1 LHSKS
6 KIEYFGW
13 SSFRVQSETGTLLF
27 DPFFRPMHGAQWAK
41 LKDFKESDVICIT
54 HGHYEHYLDTP
65 ALVNSTG
72 SMVVSSREV
81 CNHLASKYKVPKQK
95 LLPIEPFQTID
106 VCEFRITAFEWVHR
120 DISFWNFFKGD
131 ILTAF
136 QFAWYSLFRSPF
148 NAPKL
153 GYYVEGPGGLRLMN
167 YGEGFSNLMV
177 TKHIFELAER
187 FKPNIVLAGMQLNF
201 EEPLA
206 EGVAALAPDTVVLFH
221 PHEKLFEKFKIKSSP
236 PDIFV
241 KNVKLK
247 LPEAEVVIA
256 KPPYTLVTEG
266 EISIG

>member
-13 SSFRVQSETGTLLF
+13 SLFRVQSETGTLMF
-27 DPFFRPMHGAQWAK
+27 DPFFRPMHGAQWAR
-41 LKDFKESDVICIT
+41 LEDFKESDVICVT

-65 ALVNSTG
+65 PVVNATG

-106 VCEFRITAFEWVHR
+106 VCGFKITAFEWEHR

-131 ILTAF
+131 IITAS
-136 QFAWYSLFRSPF
+136 QFVWYSLFRSPF
-148 NAPKL
+148 SAPKL

-167 YGEGFSNLMV
+167 YSEGFNNLMA
-177 TKHIFELAER
+177 TKHILELAER
-187 FKPNIVLAGMQLNF
+187 FKPNILLAGMQLNF

-221 PHEKLFEKFKIKSSP
+221 PHEKLFEKFKITSSP
-236 PDIFV
+236 PDIFL

-247 LPEAEVVIA
+247 LPEAEVIIA
-256 KPPYTLVTEG
+256 KPPYT
-266 EISIG
+266 SITIPKSD